1 MVSYKT
7 SRETDKKTLVNLK
20 PGKMYLGLTLKK
32 KKFMKR
38 KVSKSHLIKV
48 IGFIKKTER

>member
-7 SRETDKKTLVNLK
+7 SREIDKKTLVNLK

-32 KKFMKR
+32 KKIYEK
-38 KVSKSHLIKV
+38 KSQ
-48 IGFIKKTER
+48 

>member
-32 KKFMKR
+32 LFMKR
-38 KVSKSHLIKV
+38 KVSKSHLMKV
-48 IGFIKKTER
+48 RGFIKKTER